1 LSSTEGKEPK
11 FFYGYVIV
19 AAAFFIL
26 VIYGGTLYS
35 FGVFFKPVL
44 TEFGWTRAIVSG
56 AFSLY
61 MLLHGFLYIFTGKVN
76 DRFGPRILIT
86 ICGFF
91 FGVGFLLM
99 SRISTLWELYL
110 FYGVMVAIGMSGVG
124 VPLLSTIA
132 RWFVKRRGL
141 MTGIV
146 LSGVGVGMA
155 AWPPLATRLIANYGW
170 RTSYII
176 VGIIALV
183 VIIIAVQFLRRDPG
197 QVGQLP
203 DGDSEVRQE
212 SPISEAK
219 GFSRQEAIYTR
230 QFWILGVLMFCY
242 GFGEQ
247 AVIVHIVPHATDL
260 GISALIAANI
270 LAIIGGLSIVGRVG
284 MGSAGDRIGNKPA
297 LGVCFIVMLVAFI
310 WLLGAKELW
319 MLYLFAAAYGFGYG
333 GLGAVTSPIV
343 AELFGLRAHGAIL
356 GVVIFIQL
364 IGCAVGPLLTGRI
377 FDVTG
382 SYQGAFFIFVALSV
396 TGLILTSLLRPSP
409 VRGGGDK

>member
-1 LSSTEGKEPK
+1 
-11 FFYGYVIV
+11 
-19 AAAFFIL
+19 
-26 VIYGGTLYS
+26 
-35 FGVFFKPVL
+35 
-44 TEFGWTRAIVSG
+44 
-56 AFSLY
+56 
-61 MLLHGFLYIFTGKVN
+61 
-76 DRFGPRILIT
+76 
-86 ICGFF
+86 
-91 FGVGFLLM
+91 
-99 SRISTLWELYL
+99 
-110 FYGVMVAIGMSGVG
+110 
-124 VPLLSTIA
+124 
-132 RWFVKRRGL
+132 
-141 MTGIV
+141 
-146 LSGVGVGMA
+146 
-155 AWPPLATRLIANYGW
+155 
-170 RTSYII
+170 
-176 VGIIALV
+176 
-183 VIIIAVQFLRRDPG
+183 
-197 QVGQLP
+197 
-203 DGDSEVRQE
+203 
-212 SPISEAK
+212 
-219 GFSRQEAIYTR
+219 
-230 QFWILGVLMFCY
+230 MFCY